1 MKFVYIFSRPGVYV
15 YVRVCPSVCLYVWP
29 FSVGMQ
35 NYICNILLTI
45 CHAGIWSNEGQ
56 ESMFVQDQG
65 LFLEVRFSSLG
76 ICHHQLPRV
85 LHRKITG
92 LSWCYVG
99 DTLFVFAIF
108 QKETAQ
114 ITRGREQ
121 EPSFHPQ
128 LIFHVLL
135 TKYTIF
141 SPIDIYWILR
151 DCWFSDKPIM
161 LAAFGKVEIYTS
173 WLTL

>member
-35 NYICNILLTI
+35 NLHLQYPLNNLSCRYLIKRRSGVNVCT
-45 CHAGIWSNEGQ
+45 GSR
-56 ESMFVQDQG
+56 S
-65 LFLEVRFSSLG
+65 FLEVRFSSLG

-99 DTLFVFAIF
+99 DTFFVFAIF

>member
-1 MKFVYIFSRPGVYV
+1 MKFVYIFFETWRL
-15 YVRVCPSVCLYVWP
+15 RLCTCLSVCLFV
-29 FSVGMQ
+29 
-35 NYICNILLTI
+35 CLTLF
-45 CHAGIWSNEGQ
+45 CRHAKLHLQYPLINLSCRYLIKRRSGVNVCTGSR
-56 ESMFVQDQG
+56 S
-65 LFLEVRFSSLG
+65 FLEVRFSSLG

>member
-1 MKFVYIFSRPGVYV
+1 M
-15 YVRVCPSVCLYVWP
+15 
-29 FSVGMQ
+29 
-35 NYICNILLTI
+35 
-45 CHAGIWSNEGQ
+45 
-56 ESMFVQDQG
+56 
-65 LFLEVRFSSLG
+65 
-76 ICHHQLPRV
+76 
-85 LHRKITG
+85 
-92 LSWCYVG
+92 
-99 DTLFVFAIF
+99 FAIF